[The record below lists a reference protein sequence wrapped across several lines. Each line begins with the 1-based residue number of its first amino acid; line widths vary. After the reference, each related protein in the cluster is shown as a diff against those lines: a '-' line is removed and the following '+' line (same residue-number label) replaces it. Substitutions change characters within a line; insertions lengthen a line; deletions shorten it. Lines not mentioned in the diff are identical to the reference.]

1 MKLMWGE
8 NLFFKKSG
16 AKAGRFS
23 FFRQITFLRHQ
34 KRNPLNPYIPTG
46 FGFNPITFKRRQTIY
61 GICPKYTSHSQS
73 FNPFDCLFS
82 ISMKC
87 RRGKS
92 KKNIDN
98 RNRHTIIS
106 INEKPNSNLFF
117 LLHKSIVPSFC
128 LSHLSTWYKLH
139 CLPNMCNTQFH
150 LYSFL
155 LFAFLHF
162 HTYI

>member
-1 MKLMWGE
+1 MKLMWGG

-16 AKAGRFS
+16 AKAGHFS
-23 FFRQITFLRHQ
+23 FFRQTIFLRYPN
-34 KRNPLNPYIPTG
+34 RNPLKPYITTG
-46 FGFNPITFKRRQTIY
+46 FEFDSITSERYQITY

-128 LSHLSTWYKLH
+128 LSHLST
-139 CLPNMCNTQFH
+139 
-150 LYSFL
+150 
-155 LFAFLHF
+155 
-162 HTYI
+162 